1 MKVLNN
7 KERIHFTLLTAAVA
21 QVEPSDS
28 SEKQTDDME
37 MSVLQGC

>member
-1 MKVLNN
+1 
-7 KERIHFTLLTAAVA
+7 VA

-37 MSVLQGC
+37 MSVLQGCW